1 MQFITTILALA
12 ATSSAAV
19 LPRSE
24 QGSWFAQ
31 VTVSPDHSVYVTAKF
46 TSPSYPDGLR
56 NACVEN
62 PFADPPYKR
71 CDHLEFDYVY
81 DGQCK
86 TPYPFVAKSTELT
99 YMPTVL
105 NLTQKIQLPTPQTV
119 YGEAYIP
126 FTKDLGDGRT
136 LGEGVVEVTRATA

>member
-62 PFADPPYKR
+62 PFADPPVEKR
-71 CDHLEFDYVY
+71 CDHLEFNYVY

-86 TPYPFVAKSTELT
+86 TLSQLSANSTKLTYVNSLEPYPENPVAYSPDRLWRG
-99 YMPTVL
+99 
-105 NLTQKIQLPTPQTV
+105 V
-119 YGEAYIP
+119 YSIH
-126 FTKDLGDGRT
+126 
-136 LGEGVVEVTRATA
+136 